1 MVYFAT
7 DGDGKMKPVKE
18 MSKKGQKLTE
28 INGETSTLS
37 KFRVLFPEVKSKN
50 VMDFY
55 TYSTNV
61 QSLTDIYPDSMRRL
75 GGKYVEW
82 NNNPKVPKYHFQ
94 EIPDEKK
101 PAPVAH
107 DKNSVIAFIVT
118 AELPITFEV
127 IFESISGDFERK
139 NSLTGAFFDEE
150 FQKHENN
157 FGKTFQKN
165 FNFGSKYRSV
175 FIENRE
181 IM

>member
-1 MVYFAT
+1 MCCKIYFIHSDDPQLSSLKAGVLRDYLEESKLEANSSEKSKEVVTFMVYFAT

-82 NNNPKVPKYHFQ
+82 NNNPKVPKYHFLLNLILQ
-94 EIPDEKK
+94 LFF
-101 PAPVAH
+101 
-107 DKNSVIAFIVT
+107 FI
-118 AELPITFEV
+118 I
-127 IFESISGDFERK
+127 
-139 NSLTGAFFDEE
+139 
-150 FQKHENN
+150 
-157 FGKTFQKN
+157 
-165 FNFGSKYRSV
+165 
-175 FIENRE
+175 
-181 IM
+181 